1 MDETD
6 AQGSQ
11 WCVSSLLLRSGAK
24 EEPRSFPAIESHRSL
39 DKKALPG
46 LPVSGLV
53 LPCEAMIKWQEWI
66 QERSPDGPTLCW
78 RLIWDATLH
87 CATHWPR
94 LVVGQATECK
104 STLLARLLFGTSLAV
119 YKVLS
124 WDVICGYHLPVCLDT
139 DANGSLLMLAFLFL
153 LLLIIIWLD
162 SGIFVCNHA
171 LEPHGDRTQAQE
183 VSDSHPHYVIVTKV
197 MPRVYY

>member
-78 RLIWDATLH
+78 RLI
-87 CATHWPR
+87 
-94 LVVGQATECK
+94 
-104 STLLARLLFGTSLAV
+104 
-119 YKVLS
+119 
-124 WDVICGYHLPVCLDT
+124 
-139 DANGSLLMLAFLFL
+139 
-153 LLLIIIWLD
+153 
-162 SGIFVCNHA
+162 
-171 LEPHGDRTQAQE
+171 
-183 VSDSHPHYVIVTKV
+183 
-197 MPRVYY
+197 